1 MCKID
6 QQWEAAVKAQGAQ
19 PDALGQPRGLGWRG
33 GSMLTLCSTVILGF
47 FYSIEVREGGDMC
60 ILMADSCNVWW
71 MPTQYYK
78 AIILQLERKKKSYD
92 LRL

>member
-1 MCKID
+1 MCEID

-33 GSMLTLCSTVILGF
+33 PVILGF

-78 AIILQLERKKKSYD
+78 PIILQLKRKKKSPMI
-92 LRL
+92 